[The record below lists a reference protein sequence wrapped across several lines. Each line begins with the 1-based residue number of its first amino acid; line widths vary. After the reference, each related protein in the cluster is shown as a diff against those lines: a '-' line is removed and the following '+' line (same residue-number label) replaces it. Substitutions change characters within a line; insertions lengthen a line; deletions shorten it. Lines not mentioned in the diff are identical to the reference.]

1 MNLVRREIYFM
12 FSLAFLQGQY
22 IIVVMPVKFVDQVF
36 SSQHITDIPDCKASG
51 KMRLYSCSANLPYRN
66 FLHDNMMALCEY
78 GPVVIKLTEILW
90 RQK

>member
-1 MNLVRREIYFM
+1 MMKYRFLIM

-22 IIVVMPVKFVDQVF
+22 IIVVMSVKFVDQVF

-66 FLHDNMMALCEY
+66 FLHDNVMALCEY